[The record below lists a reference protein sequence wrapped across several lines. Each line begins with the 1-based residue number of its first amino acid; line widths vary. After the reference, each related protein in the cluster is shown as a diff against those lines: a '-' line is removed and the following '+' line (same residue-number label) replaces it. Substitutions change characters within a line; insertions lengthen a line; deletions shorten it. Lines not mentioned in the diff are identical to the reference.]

1 MTRMAGAVVA
11 EKSNLKIR
19 AANGT
24 ATASATATTFLWS
37 SPNGNGYDKENGLKH
52 GYNGNGK
59 DHLKSGPKLSEGLGA
74 PYC

>member
-1 MTRMAGAVVA
+1 VTTRQAGEVVTN
-11 EKSNLKIR
+11 ESNLKIR

-24 ATASATATTFLWS
+24 ATASATATAFLWS

-52 GYNGNGK
+52 GHNSNVK

-74 PYC
+74 P

>member
-52 GYNGNGK
+52 GYNGNERH
-59 DHLKSGPKLSEGLGA
+59 DILTFVWT
-74 PYC
+74 